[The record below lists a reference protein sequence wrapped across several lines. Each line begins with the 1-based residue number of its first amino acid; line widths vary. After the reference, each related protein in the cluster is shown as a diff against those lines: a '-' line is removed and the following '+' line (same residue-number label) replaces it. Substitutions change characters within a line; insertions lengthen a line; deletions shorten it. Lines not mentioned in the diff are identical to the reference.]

1 MDNEELD
8 INHLNKWL
16 GNTETVTDYLTPI
29 VEQRYRATLN
39 IDPGDPAIG
48 DASTTGLHWM
58 LGWNLKKMMN
68 SVLILT
74 LHVVT
79 FFLQFHFQEECGQE
93 AKLK

>member
-1 MDNEELD
+1 MDNEALD

-48 DASTTGLHWM
+48 DAATTGLHWM
-58 LGWNLKKMMN
+58 LGWNLKKMTN
-68 SVLILT
+68 LVLT
-74 LHVVT
+74 LTQHVAT
-79 FFLQFHFQEECGQE
+79 FFHQFHFQEECGQG
-93 AKLK
+93 AKLQ